1 MKLKTVRSAV
11 LSSLFASQVLGKII
25 PAANKRDDDSNSK
38 FVKLPFHKLYGDSLE
53 NVGSDKK
60 PEVRLLKRADGY
72 EEMDSITIITTL
84 LCYCY
89 AFHPLLYKLYVVL
102 RVLIFHFSAWN
113 TPF

>member
-72 EEMDSITIITTL
+72 EEIIITNQQSFYSVDLEVGT
-84 LCYCY
+84 
-89 AFHPLLYKLYVVL
+89 PPQNVTVL
-102 RVLIFHFSAWN
+102 VDTGSSDLWIMGSG
-113 TPF
+113 